1 MIINTYKPIGIT
13 SYDVIRILKFILH
26 HPKLYSDISTW
37 KDIIDN
43 YQGGKIGHAGTLDPF
58 AEGVLVV
65 CTDQDTKKIPDI
77 QSQPKEYQTIFKFGY
92 ISDTY
97 DIDGIIKSV
106 RATLAVAPSV
116 GAIHELPLK
125 NIKKF
130 LNSHFTGEILQ
141 TPPAFSAKKIN
152 GKRAYELARAGKSV
166 KLGRKKVV
174 VYNIGVNKYDYPDLE
189 LIIICGSGTYI
200 RSIAHDLGQLL
211 HVGAYCHSLIRTKI
225 GEYAIKNSLHLPEN
239 EIKYILN
246 KKNA

>member
-1 MIINTYKPIGIT
+1 MIINIYKPIGIT

-26 HPKLYSDISTW
+26 HPKLYSDISIW

-43 YQGGKIGHAGTLDPF
+43 YQDGKIGHAGTLDPF
-58 AEGVLVV
+58 AEGVLIV
-65 CTDQDTKKIPDI
+65 CTDQDTKKISDI
-77 QSQPKEYQTIFKFGY
+77 QSQSKEYIANINLGS
-92 ISDTY
+92 ISNTY
-97 DIDGIIKSV
+97 DVDGDITPV
-106 RATLAVAPSV
+106 RADPCVRPT
-116 GAIHELPLK
+116 
-125 NIKKF
+125 KKIIQNT

-152 GKRAYELARAGKSV
+152 GKRAYDLARAGKSV
-166 KLGRKKVV
+166 KLDRKKVV

-189 LIIICGSGTYI
+189 LIINCGSGTYI